1 MTITVTPDK
10 GQTLKDL
17 EVLDKSGNSL
27 PLTDLGNGK
36 FSSVMPVGKVTVKAE
51 FGEAEAFVNPYNDVK
66 PGDWYYSAVK
76 YVTVNGLMNGHR
88 QGL

>member
-51 FGEAEAFVNPYNDVK
+51 FGEARR
-66 PGDWYYSAVK
+66 SSIRITTSSR
-76 YVTVNGLMNGHR
+76 VTGTTAPSNM
-88 QGL
+88 